1 MQVVPERIRTSV
13 YAFDKCASGAIG
25 ALGAPLIG
33 VLAEKVFG
41 FKGVRPCFSPVC
53 KKKEFLHVQHAIPLQ
68 AEASRCVTRGS

>member
-33 VLAEKVFG
+33 VLAERIFG
-41 FKGVRPCFSPVC
+41 FTGVSILMCTDTHEQLLAC
-53 KKKEFLHVQHAIPLQ
+53 
-68 AEASRCVTRGS
+68 

>member
-33 VLAEKVFG
+33 VLAERVFG
-41 FKGVRPCFSPVC
+41 FRGVRFFSPPVHLRSTGAC
-53 KKKEFLHVQHAIPLQ
+53 Y
-68 AEASRCVTRGS
+68 

>member
-41 FKGVRPCFSPVC
+41 FRGVSPFFPSV
-53 KKKEFLHVQHAIPLQ
+53 
-68 AEASRCVTRGS
+68 S